1 MIKVQFDKER
11 TKTRTD
17 RAGTGTFL
25 GPSYLGGERPTGLLL
40 LLGMLAAAPVPADE
54 SAIKLKDGDGRALV
68 EANCVMC
75 HSLDYIPMNSVF
87 LDRKGWDASVN
98 KMIKVMGAPIPEQD
112 VPALVDYL
120 TRNYGKP

>member
-1 MIKVQFDKER
+1 MKI
-11 TKTRTD
+11 
-17 RAGTGTFL
+17 AIIIIAL
-25 GPSYLGGERPTGLLL
+25 A
-40 LLGMLAAAPVPADE
+40 LAATTVIAAE
-54 SAIKLKDGDGRALV
+54 QRIALKEGQGRDKI
-68 EANCVMC
+68 EANCGGC

-112 VPALVDYL
+112 IPALVDYL